1 MVTALNKIEN
11 TVVELY
17 ISSGLIMDGAAKDPN
32 KDTESL
38 QTEARKAVE
47 DFRQSRKKADGLK
60 GPDGNGV
67 SQSAIDD
74 MLSQLGM

>member
-1 MVTALNKIEN
+1 M
-11 TVVELY
+11 
-17 ISSGLIMDGAAKDPN
+17 
-32 KDTESL
+32 
-38 QTEARKAVE
+38 E